1 MVEDFFDELFYWN
14 SYGILQLRNDNFNE
28 FFFFFVELDKF
39 GKENGIERRKKIPIP
54 LRRKE
59 LKNK

>member
-1 MVEDFFDELFYWN
+1 MNYSIGIAMG
-14 SYGILQLRNDNFNE
+14 SYLLGMIVLMS